1 MSKRL
6 PLSPTELEVLRYI
19 AQGFENREIAGKTFR
34 STETIRT
41 HVKSILYKFK
51 ARNRTHAVAIAYHV
65 GIFQGLSHTEAPATS
80 PLAPSEPDLTVR
92 IPPGHP
98 ASETPP
104 PTDPSAGA
112 RSSTSDTAR
121 RTRPQVQHRS

>member
-1 MSKRL
+1 MRKRL

-19 AQGFENREIAGKTFR
+19 ARGFENREIAGKTFR

-41 HVKSILYKFK
+41 HVKSILYKLK

-65 GIFQGLSHTEAPATS
+65 GIFQGLSRTEETSTS
-80 PLAPSEPDLTVR
+80 PLTLPEPDLTVQ

-98 ASETPP
+98 ASETSSL
-104 PTDPSAGA
+104 TDLSAGA
-112 RSSTSDTAR
+112 RSSAPDTAR
-121 RTRPQVQHRS
+121 RSLPQVQPRR